1 MAAGGGFG
9 RRGRLG
15 REALLTLVLAI
26 VASVTATVVG
36 QEWPPLRQGM
46 WEIVRTMQPPGGG
59 AANVVTSRRCITPSD
74 EWKRQH
80 AQLSKAGCTISP
92 IRHSGSTYSFTSTC
106 NVMGISSST
115 TTTIVMQ
122 NDSAYTLTV
131 VGTTDGQPTR
141 EEVKA
146 KRIGDC
152 SR

>member
-1 MAAGGGFG
+1 MAAASGFG

-15 REALLTLVLAI
+15 RVSLLTLVLAI
-26 VASVTATVVG
+26 LVCVTATVVG
-36 QEWPPLRQGM
+36 QEWPALKQGM
-46 WEIVRTMQPPGGG
+46 WEIVRTTQPPGGG
-59 AANVVTSRRCITPSD
+59 AAKAVTSKRCITPSE
-74 EWKRQH
+74 EWKRQN
-80 AQLSKAGCTISP
+80 AQLAKAGCTFSP
-92 IRHSGSTYSFTSTC
+92 IKHSGNTYSFTSTC

-115 TTTIVMQ
+115 TTTIVME

-141 EEVKA
+141 EEMKA